1 MALWIL
7 CIHLT
12 YCFSH
17 TRKVL
22 FQKSPYNKP
31 KAPNVYI
38 TAGTYNQW
46 RNCPTSCMSK
56 HLPSFSLYLYV
67 MGLREHVATQTA
79 ILPTCSSAARFLMQ
93 SPALLNW
100 TMRMRCPVPGPRYQR
115 VLTTAR
121 AVTPPCHPARTGRWA
136 REGVGRGTLTPLAL
150 SSPKI
155 LPPPPRQPV
164 YIQQMVLKVG
174 CGLAGTVLLGRV
186 YHSALLHHRWGNSDC
201 YVTRL
206 KIHCLA

>member
-1 MALWIL
+1 MTTLPWVHGKIVSFGCILQNLTRSSRSSGYFLVMALWIL

-17 TRKVL
+17 SRKVL

-56 HLPSFSLYLYV
+56 HFPSFSLYLYV

-100 TMRMRCPVPGPRYQR
+100 TPEDAMFFPWAAVSGLPRYQR
-115 VLTTAR
+115 VLPTAR

-136 REGVGRGTLTPLAL
+136 QEGVGRGMLTP
-150 SSPKI
+150 
-155 LPPPPRQPV
+155 
-164 YIQQMVLKVG
+164 VG
-174 CGLAGTVLLGRV
+174 SVEP
-186 YHSALLHHRWGNSDC
+186 
-201 YVTRL
+201 
-206 KIHCLA
+206 